1 MVGNDR
7 QIITPAQ
14 VQDYVGSLE
23 SMSLK
28 LLDMLSRG
36 LRLSTELRDTIPA
49 GSAADIRCISEKIG
63 GVSDSIEALQFERM
77 QIVKS
82 LCRLAGLSEP
92 ADLTEVPDAL
102 QALCGLMPEGFE
114 LPDMVPEKG
123 LVADIR
129 QVGKC
134 CSEMMSDSLQTI
146 NCTLGLISSSGT
158 RASLYDARG
167 RTSSQT
173 LAGINVMDRRV

>member
-1 MVGNDR
+1 MDGNQK
-7 QIITPAQ
+7 QIMTPAE
-14 VQDYVGSLE
+14 VQDYVSSLE
-23 SMSLK
+23 SMTLK
-28 LLDMLSRG
+28 LSDMLGRG
-36 LRLSTELRDTIPA
+36 LQLSTELRDAIPT
-49 GSAADIRCISEKIG
+49 GSAVDIRCISEKIG

-92 ADLTEVPDAL
+92 ADLPEVPDAMK
-102 QALCGLMPEGFE
+102 ALCGMLPAGLE
-114 LPDMVPEKG
+114 LPDMMPEKS

-146 NCTLGLISSSGT
+146 TCTLGLISSSGT

-173 LAGINVMDRRV
+173 LAGMNVMDRRV